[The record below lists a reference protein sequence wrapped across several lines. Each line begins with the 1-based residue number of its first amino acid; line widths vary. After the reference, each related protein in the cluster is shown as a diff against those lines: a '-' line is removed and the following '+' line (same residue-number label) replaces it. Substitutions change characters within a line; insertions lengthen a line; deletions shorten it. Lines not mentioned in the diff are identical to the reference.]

1 MKKTY
6 LVKKDPSLPCR
17 GDNWIIMNG
26 YEFSAFIRPP
36 EGESR
41 KSNFCRLDAC
51 SEDDAVIFMECDE
64 KQTRDAF
71 RSESN
76 RRAYLRRIEMQTGF
90 TLVSLDGLTTDNG
103 SAVECIP
110 DEGSEVENTVLDSME
125 REQLGKAL
133 SCLEPKEKDLI
144 TALILSEKPMS
155 EREYGKVIGIT
166 HQCVHKQKVLIL
178 AKLKKFLGN

>member
-1 MKKTY
+1 
-6 LVKKDPSLPCR
+6 
-17 GDNWIIMNG
+17 
-26 YEFSAFIRPP
+26 
-36 EGESR
+36 
-41 KSNFCRLDAC
+41 
-51 SEDDAVIFMECDE
+51 
-64 KQTRDAF
+64 
-71 RSESN
+71 
-76 RRAYLRRIEMQTGF
+76 MQTGF